1 MTALRDALAQHAR
14 LQSTTTWETLSRT
27 VSPALA
33 KYSGTG
39 RMDLLVA
46 VDTPLR
52 EHVPVLS
59 ALIRD
64 NGQRSLPY
72 LSRVLSELGV
82 PHASS
87 SVHIRRWA
95 AVETDRAFAAYGVP
109 SRAMPPR
116 LSLLPT
122 QPVTNRPTTA
132 IREATPS
139 RSLGLTQ
146 LQRPSARQ
154 RIPQQ
159 HALRA
164 ASEASTVRYLRALV
178 AALED
183 LLPTLGKGSRK
194 RARKALT
201 GPKAWLARHDGAPL
215 PKAQRA
221 VGTGRPAASYL
232 RPVEAA
238 LQAAR
243 QSIRDTERLRE
254 KQQTER
260 KAEAEQ
266 AQRTAIVASTK
277 EAAEGIVTAPA
288 DDAVARLR
296 RQLSGVAAAGG
307 TVMTEDLDTDAT
319 RSVVVYLLG
328 LVDRR
333 VTTDVAMLSALV
345 TGRDGGPAPFFRAL
359 LRAAGLAVPQT
370 DQALLMVW
378 TREQQRA
385 HAAYATTPRPLP
397 PRLVPQAA
405 ALNRGTG
412 G

>member
-1 MTALRDALAQHAR
+1 
-14 LQSTTTWETLSRT
+14 
-27 VSPALA
+27 
-33 KYSGTG
+33 
-39 RMDLLVA
+39 MDLLVA

-64 NGQRSLPY
+64 SGQRPLPY
-72 LSRVLSELGV
+72 LSRLLSELGV

-122 QPVTNRPTTA
+122 QPVTHRPTQS
-132 IREATPS
+132 IRRATPS
-139 RSLGLTQ
+139 RSLGLTE

-154 RIPQQ
+154 QVLQRHHGVRTAPDTP
-159 HALRA
+159 
-164 ASEASTVRYLRALV
+164 TVRRLRSLV
-178 AALED
+178 ATLEG
-183 LLPTLGKGSRK
+183 LLPTLGKGARK
-194 RARKALT
+194 KARKALVS
-201 GPKAWLARHDGAPL
+201 PQDWLAVHDGAVP
-215 PKAQRA
+215 PKWQGAA
-221 VGTGRPAASYL
+221 ITGRTAASYV
-232 RPVEAA
+232 RPVEQALEAA
-238 LQAAR
+238 QEAIRQAERDRERQAAKLKAKA
-243 QSIRDTERLRE
+243 QAERARPVE
-254 KQQTER
+254 VVYAKPPADGR
-260 KAEAEQ
+260 A
-266 AQRTAIVASTK
+266 
-277 EAAEGIVTAPA
+277 TAPA

-296 RQLSGVAAAGG
+296 RQLSRVAAAGG
-307 TVMTEDLDTDAT
+307 TVMTENLDTGAPRADAGH
-319 RSVVVYLLG
+319 LLG

-370 DQALLMVW
+370 DLALLMVW
-378 TREQQRA
+378 KREQQRA
-385 HAAYATTPRPLP
+385 HAAYATPPRPLP

-405 ALNRGTG
+405 ALNEGTG